1 MNEPA
6 RFVRLI
12 RRWPIATNVG
22 VSAFAAAAIAA
33 AAVASGSVNS
43 TNATLML
50 MGFDADR
57 AQLITSLLVAG
68 GTAGAVVLLANRQG
82 QGVLAGLGSFAAL
95 FAYTFAHQTHRALQ
109 SSGANGSFDLVG
121 WLLTGLTLLLAGL
134 ISSWAGATL
143 AGAVRPT
150 LADAGLYVGDAIRR
164 RRPNRRL
171 LRRALM
177 VAGVFVWL
185 VVCVP
190 VFGDM
195 VNYTT
200 DARMLHGGP
209 QPIGL
214 IPQTAPQANG
224 TDSSGPRPWLSWKP
238 SGGGATTVLNL
249 PVPWTGGASTTEDIG
264 IYTPP
269 GYDPHGQRRYPVLY
283 EAPFD
288 YQAWDSALN
297 IKVALDSLVDS
308 GAIPP
313 MIVVFINAWRS
324 PAAITDCADPSD
336 GKPGIDTFISQ
347 TVVSYVDSNYMTM
360 GRADARA
367 VTGFST
373 GGYCAAI
380 MPLRHPTVFGTGIP
394 ISGYF
399 WADEGTANSAQA
411 NAGNE
416 GALAAAS
423 PMVAATELPAD
434 VRAKLFFV
442 VVAKSSQPFFGVE
455 SAQFEH
461 LLSLL
466 GYNYVAQEADL
477 PHGWDQVRARL
488 PGALEAWAAHLV
500 AVGVL

>member
-1 MNEPA
+1 MADCDECGRFRICRRSDRRRSGRLRKRRFHQRHVDAHGLRCGSRSVDHVVARGRWDGWRGSTPGEP
-6 RFVRLI
+6 
-12 RRWPIATNVG
+12 TG
-22 VSAFAAAAIAA
+22 
-33 AAVASGSVNS
+33 SGSAS
-43 TNATLML
+43 WP
-50 MGFDADR
+50 
-57 AQLITSLLVAG
+57 
-68 GTAGAVVLLANRQG
+68 G
-82 QGVLAGLGSFAAL
+82 QFAAL

-209 QPIGL
+209 QPSVSSPKPHHRL
-214 IPQTAPQANG
+214 T
-224 TDSSGPRPWLSWKP
+224 TDSRPRPWLSWKP

-288 YQAWDSALN
+288 YQAWDRLST
-297 IKVALDSLVDS
+297 S
-308 GAIPP
+308 
-313 MIVVFINAWRS
+313 RS
-324 PAAITDCADPSD
+324 PSTLSW
-336 GKPGIDTFISQ
+336 
-347 TVVSYVDSNYMTM
+347 TVEP
-360 GRADARA
+360 
-367 VTGFST
+367 F
-373 GGYCAAI
+373 
-380 MPLRHPTVFGTGIP
+380 HP
-394 ISGYF
+394 
-399 WADEGTANSAQA
+399 
-411 NAGNE
+411 
-416 GALAAAS
+416 
-423 PMVAATELPAD
+423 
-434 VRAKLFFV
+434 
-442 VVAKSSQPFFGVE
+442 
-455 SAQFEH
+455 
-461 LLSLL
+461 
-466 GYNYVAQEADL
+466 
-477 PHGWDQVRARL
+477 
-488 PGALEAWAAHLV
+488 
-500 AVGVL
+500 